1 MPVIAIDG
9 PSASGKGTVAAAVAA
24 SIGFH
29 YLDSGALYRLVAKA
43 ALDRCLLLSDEPKIA
58 KIAANLA
65 VRFHGAAI
73 VLDGEDV
80 TDAIRIESI
89 SAGSSQVAALPS
101 VRAALLARQR
111 AFRTPPGLVADGRD
125 MGSIVF
131 PDAVLKVFLTA
142 SPETRAERRYKQ
154 LIGKGISDNI
164 PRLLQEL
171 RDRDERDRNRAS
183 APLIQLPDARLL
195 DTTNLTVAEA
205 IAQVLRWVEPVIP
218 RPSMGA

>member
-1 MPVIAIDG
+1 VARGASVPVIAIDG

-24 SIGFH
+24 RIGFH

-43 ALDRCLLLSDEPKIA
+43 ALDRGLMLSDEPTIA
-58 KIAANLA
+58 NIAASLA
-65 VRFHGAAI
+65 VQFHGALI
-73 VLDGEDV
+73 TLDGKDV
-80 TDAIRIESI
+80 TDAIRTEAI
-89 SAGSSQVAALPS
+89 SAGSSQVAVLPA

-131 PDAVLKVFLTA
+131 PDAVLKIFLTA

-154 LIGKGISDNI
+154 LIAKGISDNI

-171 RDRDERDRNRAS
+171 RGRDERDRNRAS
-183 APLIQLPDARLL
+183 APLVQLPDARLL
-195 DTTNLTVAEA
+195 DTTNLTVEEA
-205 IAQVLRWVEPVIP
+205 IAEVLRWVKPVIP
-218 RPSMGA
+218 

>member
-24 SIGFH
+24 HLDFH

-43 ALDRCLLLSDEPKIA
+43 ALDRGVLLNDEPKIA
-58 KIAANLA
+58 KIAVNLA
-65 VRFHGAAI
+65 VRFSGTSI
-73 VLDGEDV
+73 YLDGEDV
-80 TDAIRIESI
+80 TDAIRTESI
-89 SAGSSQVAALPS
+89 SAGSSIVAAQPA

-111 AFRTPPGLVADGRD
+111 AFRSLPGLVADGRD
-125 MGSIVF
+125 MESIVF

-142 SPETRAERRYKQ
+142 SAETRAERRYKQ

-171 RDRDERDRNRAS
+171 RDRDERDCNRAS